1 MSSRGLVTTSEGEN
15 RGAFTP
21 GDWGLLLVAA
31 GIWGASFLFMEI
43 ALDAFHP
50 SVVTLGRIG
59 FGFLALVA
67 FPKAR
72 EPVDREDWP
81 RLWLLGFCWM
91 AFPLT
96 MFPIAQQ
103 WIDSTLAGMLNASMP
118 ITTAALS
125 ALLLRRLPRARQ
137 AVGLAIGFVGIVL
150 IGAPS
155 LGSGSSE
162 ALGVVLVMLAMLSYS
177 VAANVAVP
185 LTQKY
190 HSLQVMVRVAATAL
204 VMVLPLGLAGLPS
217 SEFAWGPLV
226 AVLAAGALGTGV
238 AFVAAGALMARVGAT
253 RGSIITYIIPVVSTA
268 LGIGLLDESV
278 AIVSAIGMLLVFA
291 GAWLASRA
299 EISPTVQGA
308 ERTAK
313 QGAEHAAKQGA
324 ERTAKQG
331 AEHAAKDRAEGTSP
345 P

>member
-1 MSSRGLVTTSEGEN
+1 MAGGGLVATSVGESRGAGS
-15 RGAFTP
+15 P
-21 GDWGLLLVAA
+21 GDGGLLLLAA

-43 ALDAFHP
+43 ALEAFHP

-59 FGFLALVA
+59 FGFLALAA
-67 FPKAR
+67 FPRAR

-118 ITTAALS
+118 ITTAAL
-125 ALLLRRLPRARQ
+125 AAMLLRRLPGSRQ
-137 AVGLAIGFVGIVL
+137 TVGLAIGFMGIVL
-150 IGAPS
+150 ISAPS

-162 ALGVVLVMLAMLSYS
+162 ALGVILVLLAMVSYS

-204 VMVLPLGLAGLPS
+204 VMVLPLGLAGLSS
-217 SEFAWGPLV
+217 SEFAWDSFL
-226 AVLAAGALGTGV
+226 AVVAAGALGTGV

-278 AIVSAIGMLLVFA
+278 AIVSVIGMLLVFV

-299 EISPTVQGA
+299 EVATPTQQA
-308 ERTAK
+308 DDPYPTRTD
-313 QGAEHAAKQGA
+313 G
-324 ERTAKQG
+324 
-331 AEHAAKDRAEGTSP
+331 SP
-345 P
+345 PP

>member
-21 GDWGLLLVAA
+21 GDWGLLVLAA

-59 FGFLALVA
+59 FGFLALAA

-72 EPVDREDWP
+72 EPVERKDWP
-81 RLWLLGFCWM
+81 RLGLLGFCWM
-91 AFPLT
+91 AFPLS

-125 ALLLRRLPRARQ
+125 ALLLRRLPGIRQ
-137 AVGLAIGFVGIVL
+137 AVGLAIGFVGILL

-190 HSLQVMVRVAATAL
+190 HSLQVMVRVAAAAL
-204 VMVLPLGLAGLPS
+204 VMVLPLGLAGIPAS
-217 SEFAWGPLV
+217 GFGWGPLM
-226 AVLAAGALGTGV
+226 AVVAAGALGTGV

-268 LGIGLLDESV
+268 LGIGLLDETV
-278 AIVSAIGMLLVFA
+278 AIISAVGMLLVFA
-291 GAWLASRA
+291 GAWVASRA
-299 EISPTVQGA
+299 EVSPTVEGA
-308 ERTAK
+308 R
-313 QGAEHAAKQGA
+313 
-324 ERTAKQG
+324 
-331 AEHAAKDRAEGTSP
+331 DRAQPPTANPAGKAATEGTP
-345 P
+345 PP

>member
-21 GDWGLLLVAA
+21 GDWGLLLLAA

-91 AFPLT
+91 AFPLS

-118 ITTAALS
+118 ITTAAL
-125 ALLLRRLPRARQ
+125 AAVLLRRLPGSHQ
-137 AVGLAIGFVGIVL
+137 TLGLAIGFVGIVL

-162 ALGVVLVMLAMLSYS
+162 ALGVVLVLLAMVSYS

-217 SEFAWGPLV
+217 SEFAWGSLL
-226 AVLAAGALGTGV
+226 AVIAAGALGTGV

-268 LGIGLLDESV
+268 LGISLLDESV
-278 AIVSAIGMLLVFA
+278 AIVSVIGMLLVFA

-299 EISPTVQGA
+299 EVAPTVQGA
-308 ERTAK
+308 ERPADTAADD
-313 QGAEHAAKQGA
+313 QPE
-324 ERTAKQG
+324 TAV
-331 AEHAAKDRAEGTSP
+331 EGTP
-345 P
+345 PS